1 MTFEIFKAKMNQI
14 LDDNSDEISENIGDC
29 YYWEC
34 WSISRL
40 ENGNLKVGFDI
51 GSGSGWIPTNIEY
64 KEMTLEQLYGLFD
77 AQKDLGEFDALS
89 LIMNNY
95 GGIDAPV
102 IYEEKE

>member
-51 GSGSGWIPTNIEY
+51 DQVVGGYRRI
-64 KEMTLEQLYGLFD
+64 
-77 AQKDLGEFDALS
+77 LS
-89 LIMNNY
+89 T
-95 GGIDAPV
+95 
-102 IYEEKE
+102 KR

>member
-1 MTFEIFKAKMNQI
+1 
-14 LDDNSDEISENIGDC
+14 
-29 YYWEC
+29 
-34 WSISRL
+34 
-40 ENGNLKVGFDI
+40 
-51 GSGSGWIPTNIEY
+51 
-64 KEMTLEQLYGLFD
+64 MTLEQLYGLFD